1 MTTVCSLTRI
11 IRVANPASGKS
22 CILFSS
28 TTCDERTYAV
38 IAVFTCCKCSDAV
51 LGSTRN
57 CQESKRPWACSISV
71 RFLMNELMR
80 YFDLYSRSRGAARGQ
95 AASADLKIP
104 VGLQYLAAFL
114 GVIASP
120 FLIEYQ
126 QTGVPPSLPLLAE
139 FGWDIFFGLIIAFVL
154 LPYTYKKVTSE
165 DRPNIVQLAAV
176 FSIGLGWQSIVST
189 ILG

>member
-1 MTTVCSLTRI
+1 
-11 IRVANPASGKS
+11 
-22 CILFSS
+22 
-28 TTCDERTYAV
+28 
-38 IAVFTCCKCSDAV
+38 
-51 LGSTRN
+51 
-57 CQESKRPWACSISV
+57 
-71 RFLMNELMR
+71 MNEIMR
-80 YFDLYSRSRGAARGQ
+80 YFDLYSRSRDTARGQ
-95 AASADLKIP
+95 AGSADLKIP
-104 VGLQYLAAFL
+104 VWSQYLAAFL
-114 GVIASP
+114 GVISSP

-126 QTGVPPSLPLLAE
+126 QTGSPPSLPLLAE